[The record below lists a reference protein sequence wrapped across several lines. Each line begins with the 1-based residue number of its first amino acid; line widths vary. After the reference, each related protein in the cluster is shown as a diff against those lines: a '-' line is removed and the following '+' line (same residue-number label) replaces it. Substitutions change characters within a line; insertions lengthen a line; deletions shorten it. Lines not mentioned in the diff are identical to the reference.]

1 MVEAT
6 VLLDDGEELRFT
18 AADVL
23 QAAAFIE
30 AQCYPYRALRI
41 VPVEESY
48 CKHYPHMMARLA
60 PVEGDGH
67 G

>member
-18 AADVL
+18 AADVP

-41 VPVEESY
+41 VPVTEEY
-48 CKHYPHMMARLA
+48 CKHYPHMMARLGQA
-60 PVEGDGH
+60 EGEGNV
-67 G
+67 